1 MSNSDQQFD
10 FILYGATSFVG
21 QIMVEYLAGYT
32 SEEYTWAIA
41 GRSESKLQELK
52 QRLNLHEIPHFV
64 ANASD
69 ETTLKALCKKTKA
82 VVSTVGP
89 YALYGETLVKVCAQS
104 GTDYCDLTGEPQ
116 WIKQMLEKY
125 EADAKS
131 SCARIVHC
139 TGFDSIPSDL
149 GVYKLQQTA
158 IKQTSAPAKYVKMRV
173 RKIKGAAS
181 GGTIA
186 SMLNVFKEVKENPE
200 LRKVLVNPYVLCPSG
215 HPFKQRQKNH
225 KGAQRDDSLGV
236 WTMPFVMAS
245 INERVVHRSNALL
258 GNQYGEDFLYDEAM
272 TAKSGFQAWTF
283 TLGLGAFM
291 LAASLSPLRKLLASY
306 VLAKP
311 GEGPTP
317 EQQLNGMFDMRFYAD
332 MPNGD
337 QLVVKVEGDRD
348 PGYGSTAKMLAQAVL
363 CLSKDI
369 PDVKG
374 GFWTPASALN
384 EPLIERL
391 ASHAGVSI
399 EVMEP
404 KLKTS

>member
-1 MSNSDQQFD
+1 M
-10 FILYGATSFVG
+10 A
-21 QIMVEYLAGYT
+21 EYLAGYT
-32 SEEYTWAIA
+32 SEQYTWAIA

-52 QRLNLHEIPHFV
+52 QRLNLNKVPHFV
-64 ANASD
+64 SDATD
-69 ETTLKALCKKTKA
+69 ETGLRALCEKTNV

-89 YALYGETLVKVCAQS
+89 YALFGETLVKVCAQS

-116 WIKQMLEKY
+116 WIKQMLGKY

-131 SCARIVHC
+131 SGARIIHC

-149 GVYKLQQTA
+149 GVYKLQKTV
-158 IKQTSAPAKYVKMRV
+158 IEQTSAPAKHIKMRV
-173 RKIKGAAS
+173 RKVKGAAS

-200 LRKVLVNPYVLCPSG
+200 LRKVLINPYVLCPDG
-215 HPFKQRQKNH
+215 HLFKQRQKIH
-225 KGAQRDDSLGV
+225 KGAEHDKSLDV

-245 INERVVHRSNALL
+245 INERIVHRSNALL
-258 GNQYGEDFLYDEAM
+258 GNQYGDDFLYDEAM
-272 TAKSGFQAWTF
+272 TAKSGLQAWIF
-283 TLGLGAFM
+283 TLSLGAFM
-291 LAASLSPLRKLLASY
+291 LAASLSPLRKLLANY

-311 GEGPTP
+311 GEGPTS
-317 EQQLNGMFDMRFYAD
+317 EQQLDGMFDMRFYAD
-332 MPNGD
+332 MPNGNK
-337 QLVVKVEGDRD
+337 LVVKVEGDRD

-369 PDVKG
+369 PDLNG

-391 ASHAGVSI
+391 AKHAGVTI
-399 EVMEP
+399 EVM
-404 KLKTS
+404 

>member
-1 MSNSDQQFD
+1 
-10 FILYGATSFVG
+10 
-21 QIMVEYLAGYT
+21 
-32 SEEYTWAIA
+32 
-41 GRSESKLQELK
+41 
-52 QRLNLHEIPHFV
+52 
-64 ANASD
+64 
-69 ETTLKALCKKTKA
+69 
-82 VVSTVGP
+82 
-89 YALYGETLVKVCAQS
+89 VCAQS

-131 SCARIVHC
+131 SGARIVHC

-158 IKQTSAPAKYVKMRV
+158 IKQTSVPAKYVKMRV

>member
-1 MSNSDQQFD
+1 MSNSEQQFD

-32 SEEYTWAIA
+32 SEEYTWAMA
-41 GRSESKLQELK
+41 GRSERKLQELK
-52 QRLNLHEIPHFV
+52 QRLNLNEVPCFV
-64 ANASD
+64 ADATD
-69 ETTLKALCKKTKA
+69 ETALKALCEKTKA

-89 YALYGETLVKVCAQS
+89 YALFGETLVKVCAQS

-116 WIKQMLEKY
+116 WIKQMLGKY

-131 SCARIVHC
+131 SGARILHSA
-139 TGFDSIPSDL
+139 GFDSIPSDL
-149 GVYKLQQTA
+149 GVYKLQQA
-158 IKQTSAPAKYVKMRV
+158 VIEQTSAPAKHIKMRV
-173 RKIKGAAS
+173 RKVKGAAS

-186 SMLNVFKEVKENPE
+186 SILNVFKEVKENPQ
-200 LRKVLVNPYVLCPSG
+200 LRKVLINPYVLCPDG

-225 KGAQRDDSLGV
+225 KGAEHDKTLGV

-245 INERVVHRSNALL
+245 INERIVHRSNALL

-272 TAKSGFQAWTF
+272 TAKSGLQAWTF

-291 LAASLSPLRKLLASY
+291 LAASLSPLRKLLANY

-317 EQQLNGMFDMRFYAD
+317 KQQLDGMFDMRFYTD
-332 MPNGD
+332 MPSGNK
-337 QLVVKVEGDRD
+337 LVVKVEGDRD

-369 PDVKG
+369 PDLNG

-384 EPLIERL
+384 RPLIGRL
-391 ASHAGVSI
+391 AKHAGVTI
-399 EVMEP
+399 EVM
-404 KLKTS
+404 